1 MNSKST
7 MSSVSFSHGCQYDVF
22 LSFRGS
28 DTRHGFIS
36 HLYKALCDKGICT
49 FIDDEEL
56 QRGEEIT
63 PSLLKAIQESRIAIP
78 VLSQNY
84 ASSTFC
90 LDELVHILACFKEK
104 GRLVL
109 PVFYDVD
116 PSHVRH
122 QRGTYQEAL
131 NTHQQRFHDHH
142 NKLQK
147 WRNALRQVADL
158 SGYHFKHES
167 ENECEFIGKIVKEV
181 SQKVNRALLDVADY
195 PIGLESR
202 MLRVN
207 SLLDI
212 ESGGVHMVGI
222 YGVGGVG
229 KTTIAK
235 AIYNLIAD
243 QFDGLCFLSNVRENS
258 TKHGL
263 VHLQETLL
271 SKTIGEN
278 GIKLGSVSEGIPI
291 IKHRLHLKKVLL
303 ILDDVDSINQL
314 RATVGETNWF
324 GSGSRIIITTR
335 DRHLLKC
342 HGVEMAYEVNM
353 MNKKEAVELLSWYA
367 FRTEKVDPC
376 YQNILNRVVAYTFG
390 LPLALE
396 IIGSSLCGK
405 KIEEWESALDQYQ
418 RIPHKDILDRL
429 KVSYDSLREDEQN
442 IFLDIACFFKGS
454 ALSYVKEILS
464 SHHGFCPDY
473 AIGVLIDKSL
483 VKIDENNRVTL
494 HDLIEAMGKEI
505 ERKESQEPGKFSR
518 LWHPEDIVEVL
529 EENKGTSRIGII
541 VLDHL
546 KNKVVD
552 WDGMAFKEMTNLKT
566 LIIRDGI
573 FTNGPKHLP
582 RSLRVLEWLRYSSP
596 SLPFEFHP
604 KKLVILR
611 LPYSCNCSGSLD
623 LLLSKKLFVNMRV
636 LNFSYCDWITEI
648 PDLCGVPNLQDL
660 SFCHCENLMNIHES
674 VGFLDKL
681 KTLDANRCSKL
692 RSFPPI
698 KLTSL
703 LALRL
708 SFCDSLE
715 CFPKILGEMDNLTCL
730 RIVGTPVKE
739 IPFSIQNLTQL
750 RILSLS
756 SCGIVQLP
764 SSIFVMQK
772 LLHLDITQCEGLLI
786 AKEDKNEEQTSSTT
800 IDLKQCR
807 SLINIP
813 NISTF
818 SIRDCS
824 SLKELDLTLLP
835 TWTKGRLRK
844 LKIGRCKNLQNIKG
858 IPLNIEDLMVEFCPS
873 LKSLDLTLPLE
884 CTQKCR
890 ILRKLDLNDC
900 EYLQEI
906 KGTLALSNLRHFFA
920 RSCQSLTSDCR
931 SKFLNKELDEAG
943 GCKKICL
950 PGTKIP
956 EWFEHCANGSLI
968 YFWFRNKLPSISV
981 CAVIDE
987 PGNYWDVSP
996 EFTFNGETYW
1006 SRKFHF
1012 GKVADY
1018 LFIYD
1023 RKQKPLDMNKL
1034 NGEYKWNDES
1044 SRIEYYEK
1052 FKNKWHLVVC
1062 TIFPPEVF
1070 VKQIGIHIFEQGINM
1085 EDIQFINPILPI
1097 EDHILIHV
1105 RNGIVRYPEIWE
1117 MLWNRMKGGTI
1128 LTECSK
1134 LMWRACQNRLSVRAS
1149 KVTADPM
1156 CPMCGEAKETI
1167 VHALITCP
1175 EVRQVW
1181 FASPLSLRI
1190 DPSSVTDFSQWVY
1203 TLFERCDDEIVEL
1216 VCTLLWSIWN
1226 RRNQWVNKFI
1236 RLTVS
1241 EIITEAT
1248 NMMMIPKRIA
1258 ALTETDCP
1266 LVIWKPPPPNGGVK
1280 ANFKVLVK
1288 EGRGTGMGVVF
1299 RDYDGDILRAATHF
1313 RLDCMKVTIAE
1324 ALCFRWVL
1332 QLAKEYCSVFFE
1344 SDCQITYKMLNGEYA
1359 STEVPNNRYK
1369 LFCSKHQRVGFV
1381 KREANLLAEKLASL
1395 AFVYDQDMRWTK
1407 DIPHEA
1413 HPIAIMDAVAYNSCL
1428 SREPLVKW
1436 AQRSDVLYITVELAD
1451 ANDVKLKLKPEG
1463 KFYFSATAGA
1473 EKIHYELDI
1482 DLFDKINVN
1491 NSKARASSRNICCLV
1506 KKAKNKWWRS
1516 LLKYFSPLTTN
1527 FLRKGWGKWVDEH
1540 KSKSKIISFSETDFG
1555 DIDFSML
1562 NMGGGERLDFYAAG
1576 NDDGEWSD
1584 TDEELSVCSDDW
1596 SDTEEEVTTEA

>member
-1 MNSKST
+1 
-7 MSSVSFSHGCQYDVF
+7 MSSVSFSHGCEYDVF
-22 LSFRGS
+22 LSFRGP
-28 DTRHGFIS
+28 DTRQGFIS
-36 HLYKALCDKGICT
+36 HLNKALCDKGIRT
-49 FIDDEEL
+49 FIDDQEL
-56 QRGEEIT
+56 QRGEEIA

-78 VLSQNY
+78 VLSHNY

-147 WRNALRQVADL
+147 WRNALHQVADL
-158 SGYHFKHES
+158 SGYHFKHGS

-181 SQKVNRALLDVADY
+181 SQKVNRTLLDVADY
-195 PIGLESR
+195 PVGLESR

-207 SLLDI
+207 TLLNI

-271 SKTIGEN
+271 FKTIGEN
-278 GIKLGSVSEGIPI
+278 GIKLGNVSEGIPI

-314 RATVGETNWF
+314 RATVGDTNWF

-342 HGVEMAYEVNM
+342 HGVERVYEVNV
-353 MNKKEAVELLSWYA
+353 MNEKEAAELLSWYA

-396 IIGSSLCGK
+396 IIGSSLCAK
-405 KIEEWESALDQYQ
+405 KIEEWESALYQYQ
-418 RIPHKDILDRL
+418 RIPDKDIFDRL

-464 SHHGFCPDY
+464 SHHGFCPEY

-483 VKIDENNRVTL
+483 VKITCGDVTL
-494 HDLIEAMGKEI
+494 HDLIEDMGKEI
-505 ERKESQEPGKFSR
+505 VRKESQEPGKRSR
-518 LWHPEDIVEVL
+518 LWCPEDIVEVL

-541 VLDHL
+541 VLNRL

-552 WDGMAFKEMTNLKT
+552 WDGMAFKEMTNLRT

-611 LPYSCNCSGSLD
+611 LPYSCICSGSLD
-623 LLLSKKLFVNMRV
+623 LLMSKKLFLNMRV
-636 LNFSYCDWITEI
+636 LNYSYCEWITEI

-660 SFCHCENLMNIHES
+660 SFRHCENLINIHES

-681 KTLDANRCSKL
+681 KTLDADGCTNL

-703 LALRL
+703 QALRL
-708 SFCDSLE
+708 SYCRSLE
-715 CFPKILGEMDNLTCL
+715 CFPKILGKMDNLTRLCIQ
-730 RIVGTPVKE
+730 RTPIKE

-750 RILSLS
+750 LTLELT

-764 SSIFVMQK
+764 SSIFVMQN
-772 LLHLDITQCEGLLI
+772 LRGLAIFQCEGLLL
-786 AKEDKNEEQTSSTT
+786 AKEDKDEEQTSSTT

-807 SLINIP
+807 SLKNIL
-813 NISTF
+813 TF
-818 SIRDCS
+818 SVRRCS
-824 SLKELDLTLLP
+824 SLKELDLTLTLLP
-835 TWTKGRLRK
+835 TWTKGCLRK
-844 LKIGRCKNLQNIKG
+844 LEIGQCKNLQNIKG
-858 IPLNIEDLMVEFCPS
+858 IPLNIEKLKVKFCPS
-873 LKSLDLTLPLE
+873 LKSLDLTLPLD

-890 ILRKLDLNDC
+890 ILRKLDLDDC

-906 KGTLALSNLRHFFA
+906 KGILALSNLRRFSA
-920 RSCQSLTSDCR
+920 RSCQSLTSECR
-931 SKFLNKELDEAG
+931 SKLLKKELHEAG
-943 GCKKICL
+943 GCKKFCL

-968 YFWFRNKLPSISV
+968 YFWFRNKFPSISV

-987 PGNYWDVSP
+987 PKNHLHVRP
-996 EFTFNGETYW
+996 KFTFNGGTYL
-1006 SRKFHF
+1006 SRRFHV
-1012 GKVADY
+1012 GKEANH

-1023 RKQKPLDMNKL
+1023 RKQKPLYMNKFDL
-1034 NGEYKWNDES
+1034 DYKWYGDAS
-1044 SRIEYYEK
+1044 AIEYHEK

-1062 TIFPPEVF
+1062 TIYPPEVF

-1085 EDIQFINPILPI
+1085 EDIQFINPIFPI
-1097 EDHILIHV
+1097 EDHILSHV

-1117 MLWNRMKGGTI
+1117 VFWNRMKGGTI
-1128 LTECSK
+1128 LPECSK
-1134 LMWRACQNRLSVRAS
+1134 LMWRACQNRLPVRAS
-1149 KVTADPM
+1149 KVTADPV
-1156 CPMCGEAKETI
+1156 CPMCGEAEETI

-1241 EIITEAT
+1241 EIITKAT

-1258 ALTETDCP
+1258 ALTETDRP
-1266 LVIWKPPPPNGGVK
+1266 LVIWKPYGDVM

-1299 RDYDGDILRAATHF
+1299 RDYHGDILIAATHF

-1332 QLAKEYCSVFFE
+1332 QLAKEYSSVFFE
-1344 SDCQITYKMLNGEYA
+1344 SDCQITYKILNGEYA
-1359 STEVPNNRYK
+1359 STEVPNNSYK
-1369 LFCSKHQRVGFV
+1369 LFCSKHERVGFV
-1381 KREANLLAEKLASL
+1381 KRGANLLAEKLASL
-1395 AFVYDQDMRWTK
+1395 AFVYQDMRWTK

-1413 HPIAIMDAVAYNSCL
+1413 HPIAIMDAVAFNSCL
-1428 SREPLVKW
+1428 R
-1436 AQRSDVLYITVELAD
+1436 
-1451 ANDVKLKLKPEG
+1451 
-1463 KFYFSATAGA
+1463 
-1473 EKIHYELDI
+1473 
-1482 DLFDKINVN
+1482 
-1491 NSKARASSRNICCLV
+1491 
-1506 KKAKNKWWRS
+1506 
-1516 LLKYFSPLTTN
+1516 
-1527 FLRKGWGKWVDEH
+1527 
-1540 KSKSKIISFSETDFG
+1540 
-1555 DIDFSML
+1555 
-1562 NMGGGERLDFYAAG
+1562 
-1576 NDDGEWSD
+1576 
-1584 TDEELSVCSDDW
+1584 
-1596 SDTEEEVTTEA
+1596 